1 MSSTDT
7 KAIYILDRYTSKNFK
22 LEVGS
27 QEEFV
32 LNEKLVFYADK
43 EKDAIPS
50 IGMYIG
56 EKFSSIQR
64 EWIYDRRLT
73 SKEGEEFDSTQK
85 KAREHFPLFK
95 KLFKKN
101 FPDATPVT
109 ARYHIFSH
117 QCYFYFY
124 AEHRLDFKN
133 FIMEF
138 RQQFPGRFFF
148 YQVDARNM
156 IKMSPATD
164 YMLWI
169 DGRPLPCKSN
179 LPLPNVEV
187 DDILIQHLEGRDI
200 ERLKWLSGKLKCSLS
215 YELDTY
221 IEESKYFPQRGTRV
235 STDLGDREG
244 VVTDFNI
251 MTRMITLKTDEDERI
266 MIHLDE
272 FTSTTSLE
280 NK

>member
-64 EWIYDRRLT
+64 ERIYDRRLT

-95 KLFKKN
+95 KLFKKM
-101 FPDATPVT
+101 
-109 ARYHIFSH
+109 R
-117 QCYFYFY
+117 
-124 AEHRLDFKN
+124 FK
-133 FIMEF
+133 F
-138 RQQFPGRFFF
+138 
-148 YQVDARNM
+148 
-156 IKMSPATD
+156 
-164 YMLWI
+164 L
-169 DGRPLPCKSN
+169 
-179 LPLPNVEV
+179 
-187 DDILIQHLEGRDI
+187 
-200 ERLKWLSGKLKCSLS
+200 
-215 YELDTY
+215 
-221 IEESKYFPQRGTRV
+221 
-235 STDLGDREG
+235 
-244 VVTDFNI
+244 
-251 MTRMITLKTDEDERI
+251 
-266 MIHLDE
+266 
-272 FTSTTSLE
+272 
-280 NK
+280 